1 MKNSLKQNCILL
13 VSTVVL
19 VSFGLPDGNQKGT
32 AYKSN
37 YISYL
42 GCSATDSAFIDKDNF
57 VQLVALPL
65 CAKDSAMNYC
75 KVISFD
81 LTYAERGLYQDSTG
95 LPIVVTDYSSVS
107 CKGDTIPKN
116 WIATFNERGYKGDTI
131 LLDNILAKSPD
142 QKTRLCRSLKFVLK

>member
-1 MKNSLKQNCILL
+1 MKHSLIQYSILL
-13 VSTVVL
+13 VAIVGL
-19 VSFGLPDGNQKGT
+19 LAFGIPESNQKGA

-42 GCSATDSAFIDKDNF
+42 GCSRTDSAFIDKDQF
-57 VQLVALPL
+57 VKLVGLPL

-116 WIATFNERGYKGDTI
+116 WIATFNERGYKGDTVLI
-131 LLDNILAKSPD
+131 DNILAKSPD